1 MTDESLGLA
10 VSLAQSL
17 PPADV
22 GLLADALA
30 HGPDQVG
37 ALRAAA
43 SNARLRDACT
53 RLLAAAP
60 TGQDRLL
67 LAGALLGAESATA
80 KHRSESSVEVVWTG
94 PSSTVTTGRLT
105 AAVIVGLIE
114 EARRDV
120 LLIGY
125 AVHSEPSVLLELQR
139 AAARGVEITLVLER
153 HADNPAY
160 SASGTAFPGLTARR
174 LAWPLNARP
183 GGTSSLHAKVLV
195 IDGRSALVGSANI
208 TGSALERNL
217 ECGLLLRGEQARTIR
232 GHVRSLEQ
240 AGVLR
245 PATQTVA
252 GDQM

>member
-1 MTDESLGLA
+1 M
-10 VSLAQSL
+10 
-17 PPADV
+17 
-22 GLLADALA
+22 
-30 HGPDQVG
+30 
-37 ALRAAA
+37 
-43 SNARLRDACT
+43 RDACT
-53 RLLAAAP
+53 RLLAAAS
-60 TGQDRLL
+60 TEQVRLL
-67 LAGALLGAESATA
+67 LAGALRGAERATA
-80 KHRSESSVEVVWTG
+80 QHRSESSVEVVWTG

-125 AVHSEPSVLLELQR
+125 AVHSEPSVLRELQR

-160 SASGTAFPGLTARR
+160 SASGLAFPGLDARR
-174 LAWPLNARP
+174 LAWPLHARP
-183 GGTSSLHAKVLV
+183 AGVSSLHAKVLV
-195 IDGRSALVGSANI
+195 VDGRNALVGSANI

-232 GHVRSLEQ
+232 EHVRSLEQ

-245 PATQTVA
+245 PATETVA
-252 GDQM
+252 ADRM